1 MRFRGV
7 GNESDTEKY
16 IPIEII
22 YSKEQQRLL
31 EENFIPENT
40 YFDKVD
46 KVIFSI
52 NEEFYKEVKEYGYC
66 GDRFAT
72 GGKFEIKLI

>member
-52 NEEFYKEVKEYGYC
+52 NEE
-66 GDRFAT
+66 
-72 GGKFEIKLI
+72 IL